1 MRSKARCDMPKALD
15 VAKYIVNEST
25 QNNYQI
31 SNLKLQKILFFL
43 QREFLKHDKEAFE
56 DDIEAWQFGSVIPV
70 VYQEFCMFGANPI
83 LWSYPGVTLPYDESQ
98 KICFDEIF
106 SKYRT
111 WNVWDLVYETHKK
124 GGAWDITYQDGIG
137 NHRVIEKSLIKD
149 KG

>member
-1 MRSKARCDMPKALD
+1 MPKALD

-25 QNNYQI
+25 LKNYQI

-43 QREFLKHDKEAFE
+43 QREFLKQGKEAFE
-56 DDIEAWQFGSVIPV
+56 DDIEAWQFGPVVPV

-83 LWSYPGVTLPYDESQ
+83 LWSYPEVTLPYDESQ
-98 KICFDEIF
+98 KTCFDTIF

-137 NHRVIEKSLIKD
+137 NHRIIEKYLIKD

>member
-1 MRSKARCDMPKALD
+1 MPRALD

-25 QNNYQI
+25 LKNYQI

-43 QREFLKHDKEAFE
+43 QREFLKQGKEAFE
-56 DDIEAWQFGSVIPV
+56 DDIEAWQFGPVVPV

-83 LWSYPGVTLPYDESQ
+83 QWSYPGVTLPYDGEQRTS
-98 KICFDEIF
+98 FDSIF
-106 SKYRT
+106 SKYRA
-111 WNVWDLVYETHKK
+111 WPVWDLVNETHKK

-137 NHRVIEKSLIKD
+137 NHCIIEKKLIKD